1 MSDTTSILDLPTNP
15 IVGGNISLKATE
27 PSLPIQPPNTSQP
40 LDQTTITQLV
50 NGLQQASVNGATQLQ
65 SRDIP
70 INTNNISYDAQ
81 IQPNFIPTP
90 NDQLNQD
97 YISAYDQQPK
107 HSSQHVNV
115 NNNSLD
121 ELYNEIQLPI
131 LIGVMYFLFQLP
143 FFNKKLYTYFPIL
156 FSNDGNL
163 NLNGFLFK
171 SILFGSLYYLL
182 NKVIC
187 YF

>member
-27 PSLPIQPPNTSQP
+27 PSLPIQPPNNSQP

-131 LIGVMYFLFQLP
+131 
-143 FFNKKLYTYFPIL
+143 
-156 FSNDGNL
+156 
-163 NLNGFLFK
+163 
-171 SILFGSLYYLL
+171 
-182 NKVIC
+182 
-187 YF
+187 